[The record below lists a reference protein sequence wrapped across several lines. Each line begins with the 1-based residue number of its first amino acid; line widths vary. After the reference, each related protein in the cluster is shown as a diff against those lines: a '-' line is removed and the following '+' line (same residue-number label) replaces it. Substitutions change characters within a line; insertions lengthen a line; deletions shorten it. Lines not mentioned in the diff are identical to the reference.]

1 MNDNKLPI
9 PEKLKKYVE
18 IKDNSIN
25 LKEDLPEEL
34 KSDYE
39 ELKKTYNVSLQI
51 SKMIEDT
58 PTKREL
64 TDEDKE
70 FRYYCELYKEKFG
83 KHAYIAAPSG
93 TRQKTIEAIKTC
105 LEKNEDLL
113 DKLLYPN
120 LKEDMEKGILY

>member
-18 IKDNSIN
+18 IKDDNVN
-25 LKEDLPEEL
+25 PKEDLPEEL
-34 KSDYE
+34 KTDYE
-39 ELKKTYNVSLQI
+39 EFKKFYNVSLQI
-51 SKMIEDT
+51 FKMIEENSNE
-58 PTKREL
+58 KEL
-64 TDEDKE
+64 SEEDKE

-93 TRQKTIEAIKTC
+93 TRKKTIEAIKVC

-120 LKEDMEKGILY
+120 LEKDMKNGILY